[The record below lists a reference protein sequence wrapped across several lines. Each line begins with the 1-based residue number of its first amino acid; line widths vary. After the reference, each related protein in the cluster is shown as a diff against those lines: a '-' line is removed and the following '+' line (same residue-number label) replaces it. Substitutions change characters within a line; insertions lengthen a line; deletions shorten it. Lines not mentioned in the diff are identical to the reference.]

1 MRYFSDF
8 KTCVFFY
15 ELDYLH
21 LYASPNIIVV
31 IKSKRTRWAGHV
43 ARIGERSGAYRVLV
57 GQPERKNY
65 LEDLRTRG

>member
-1 MRYFSDF
+1 MRWEWR
-8 KTCVFFY
+8 K
-15 ELDYLH
+15 
-21 LYASPNIIVV
+21 LYNEDLNDLYCSNNIFRV
-31 IKSKRTRWAGHV
+31 IKSRRMRWAGHV